1 MPRRVLVVYN
11 PASGVG
17 KARGVAA
24 ELERRL
30 GERFDEVVVRA
41 TDPHLDVFSDALPE
55 GCELIVLIGGDGL
68 AHAAVNGLGSTPV
81 PLLFV
86 GTGTVN
92 VLALEL
98 GLPRDVERAAR
109 LAEGGRRVTAR
120 LMEAGARGG
129 LLFAEAGFLGDVVA
143 AVNRW
148 RIGTGKHGKTEFVAK
163 ALAIIPRSWGRPLS
177 AVITDESGRRTERRY
192 SNVLATRVR
201 CYAGNMPMPIPTSV
215 TAPFEER
222 SFLVVGFRTRTPFGH
237 ATLLGLAALRL
248 LPLLARPL
256 QSLGLLDAVWARSV
270 SIEGPASTGVH
281 VDAETFLPGGAELAL
296 PLDVRVGERTF
307 TLVAP

>member
-98 GLPRDVERAAR
+98 RLPRDVERAAR

-129 LLFAEAGFLGDVVA
+129 LLFA
-143 AVNRW
+143 
-148 RIGTGKHGKTEFVAK
+148 
-163 ALAIIPRSWGRPLS
+163 
-177 AVITDESGRRTERRY
+177 
-192 SNVLATRVR
+192 
-201 CYAGNMPMPIPTSV
+201 
-215 TAPFEER
+215 
-222 SFLVVGFRTRTPFGH
+222 
-237 ATLLGLAALRL
+237 
-248 LPLLARPL
+248 
-256 QSLGLLDAVWARSV
+256 
-270 SIEGPASTGVH
+270 
-281 VDAETFLPGGAELAL
+281 
-296 PLDVRVGERTF
+296 
-307 TLVAP
+307 